1 MNMRFRPFHWTAV
14 ATRLA
19 VHWPGRMLRRR
30 RVASAAR
37 RQRSF
42 IGRIKGPGC
51 PMSIHP
57 ETFLAQAYVE
67 GSYEQSVVRY
77 LKRTLRP
84 GMRCIDA
91 GANVGFFT
99 LLMSRRVGAA
109 GNVIAFEPTS
119 KTHAIL
125 RENIDLNART
135 NVVAECLALSDHE
148 GEISFHEGPPGFDVY
163 NSAGDVSHP
172 MAAGREF
179 RTVVVP
185 CTTIDGYLR
194 RMGIGA
200 VDVVKFD
207 VEGSELF
214 ALKGMEGTMKA
225 NPRMKI
231 LVELADQTTKG
242 HGYRAR
248 EIYDWFLRQQWQIEL
263 IDDRGDL
270 VPAPTRDAWNSE
282 MVVAFRR

>member
-1 MNMRFRPFHWTAV
+1 M
-14 ATRLA
+14 LA
-19 VHWPGRMLRRR
+19 EK
-30 RVASAAR
+30 

-42 IGRIKGPGC
+42 IGRIKGPGY

-57 ETFLAQAYVE
+57 ETFLATAYVL
-67 GSYEQSVVRY
+67 GSYEQPVVSY
-77 LKRTLRP
+77 MKNTIRP

-99 LLMSRRVGAA
+99 LLMSRRVGPA
-109 GNVIAFEPTS
+109 GKVIAFEPTR
-119 KTHAIL
+119 KTHVIL
-125 RENIDLNART
+125 RENLDLNARA
-135 NVVAECLALSDHE
+135 NVVTECLALSDHE
-148 GEISFHEGPPGFDVY
+148 GEITFHEGPPGFDVY
-163 NSAGDVSHP
+163 NSAGEVSHP

-194 RMGIGA
+194 RTAFGA
-200 VDVVKFD
+200 VDIVKFD
-207 VEGSELF
+207 VEGSELY
-214 ALKGMEGTMKA
+214 ALKGMEGTMMA
-225 NPRMKI
+225 NPGMKI

-242 HGYRAR
+242 HGYHAR
-248 EIYDWFLRQQWQIEL
+248 EIYDWFVRQGWQIEL

-270 VPAPTRDAWNSE
+270 VPAPPRDAWNSE